1 MRLSV
6 DETLPHYLLPSSRKN
21 SVPDGLPELNQ
32 QEPTEKQEMLCTNI
46 KHVYL
51 NWRNESTPDDYIRK
65 HLSIIEKICISYFMV
80 DRNGNPTK
88 PEYHDKV
95 TWNFVKKWN
104 IPWR

>member
-1 MRLSV
+1 MAYL
-6 DETLPHYLLPSSRKN
+6 TLIDGGAKT
-21 SVPDGLPELNQ
+21 VPAEEGEAIWRILNNQ
-32 QEPTEKQEMLCTNI
+32 QEPTKKQGMLCTNI

-51 NWRNESTPDDYIRK
+51 DWRNESTPDDYIRK
-65 HLSIIEKICISYFMV
+65 HLGIIEKICISYFMV